1 MRVKFHS
8 VNIHNNCPI
17 FRLETRLKNVEFNLL
32 ILNLTTL
39 LFYQDTQIIIMF
51 IQQENSP
58 TSKLTCAVLLS
69 FLSGSSHCVTVV
81 LTGLVCKTLCGAS
94 VVDCEW

>member
-1 MRVKFHS
+1 M
-8 VNIHNNCPI
+8 
-17 FRLETRLKNVEFNLL
+17 
-32 ILNLTTL
+32 
-39 LFYQDTQIIIMF
+39 IMF

-58 TSKLTCAVLLS
+58 TSELTCAVLLS